1 MLKTFDLV
9 LIGVMTATAAVTYT
23 IKHRAELKL
32 EEVHRLEAE
41 IKLEKD
47 TIDLLKADWAL
58 QSQPN
63 RLERLVRAYNDELKL
78 QPTESTALVHA
89 KELPMLKSEVPVPD
103 VTEAKA
109 SAKGA
114 TEAGAKSA
122 TVASAKSA
130 TVASAKSAPD
140 TAKGA
145 QATAKAQPIP
155 MPAPRGE
162 AEDADQIETGSVE
175 E

>member
-63 RLERLVRAYNDELKL
+63 RLERLVKAYNDELKL

-114 TEAGAKSA
+114 T
-122 TVASAKSA
+122 VASAKSA
-130 TVASAKSAPD
+130 TVPSAKSAPD

-145 QATAKAQPIP
+145 QATAKSQPIP

>member
-63 RLERLVRAYNDELKL
+63 RLERLVKAYNDELKL

-114 TEAGAKSA
+114 TVASAKGA

-130 TVASAKSAPD
+130 TVASAKGAPD

>member
-9 LIGVMTATAAVTYT
+9 LIGVMTATATVTYT
-23 IKHRAELKL
+23 IKHRAELKV

-63 RLERLVRAYNDELKL
+63 RLERLVKAYNEELKL

-103 VTEAKA
+103 VTEAKV
-109 SAKGA
+109 SAKG
-114 TEAGAKSA
+114 A

-130 TVASAKSAPD
+130 TVATAKGAPD
-140 TAKGA
+140 TKGA

>member
-41 IKLEKD
+41 IKLEED

-63 RLERLVRAYNDELKL
+63 RLERLVKAYDDELQL
-78 QPTESTALVHA
+78 QPTQSTALVHA

-109 SAKGA
+109 SAKSATEPSAKGA
-114 TEAGAKSA
+114 TEANAKSVTEAGAKGAALAGA
-122 TVASAKSA
+122 TV
-130 TVASAKSAPD
+130 T
-140 TAKGA
+140 T
-145 QATAKAQPIP
+145 KARPVP
-155 MPAPRGE
+155 KPAPRVE
-162 AEDADQIETGSVE
+162 PEDDADEIETGSVE
-175 E
+175 

>member
-63 RLERLVRAYNDELKL
+63 RLERLVRAYNDELQL
-78 QPTESTALVHA
+78 QPTASTALVHA

-109 SAKGA
+109 NGATGAGAKGA
-114 TEAGAKSA
+114 T
-122 TVASAKSA
+122 VAS
-130 TVASAKSAPD
+130 V
-140 TAKGA
+140 KGA
-145 QATAKAQPIP
+145 TGTSKIQPIP
-155 MPAPRGE
+155 QPAPRGAAE
-162 AEDADQIETGSVE
+162 PHGAVAPDGGAEDDAGADEIETGSVE
-175 E
+175 

>member
-1 MLKTFDLV
+1 
-9 LIGVMTATAAVTYT
+9 VTYT

-130 TVASAKSAPD
+130 PD

>member
-63 RLERLVRAYNDELKL
+63 RLERLVKAYNDELQL

-109 SAKGA
+109 GGATGAAAKGA
-114 TEAGAKSA
+114 T
-122 TVASAKSA
+122 VAS
-130 TVASAKSAPD
+130 
-140 TAKGA
+140 
-145 QATAKAQPIP
+145 KAQPIP
-155 MPAPRGE
+155 TPAPRGAVE
-162 AEDADQIETGSVE
+162 TGGGAEDDADEIETGSVE
-175 E
+175 

>member
-41 IKLEKD
+41 IKLEED

-63 RLERLVRAYNDELKL
+63 RLERLVKAYDDELQL

-109 SAKGA
+109 NGA
-114 TEAGAKSA
+114 AGAGAKGA
-122 TVASAKSA
+122 TVASAKGA
-130 TVASAKSAPD
+130 AG
-140 TAKGA
+140 KG
-145 QATAKAQPIP
+145 QPVP
-155 MPAPRGE
+155 TPAPRGAVE
-162 AEDADQIETGSVE
+162 PHGAVTLDGGAEDEADEIETGSVE
-175 E
+175 

>member
-63 RLERLVRAYNDELKL
+63 RLERLVKAYNDELKL

-114 TEAGAKSA
+114 TVASAKGA

-130 TVASAKSAPD
+130 TVASAKGSPD

-155 MPAPRGE
+155 MSAPRGE

>member
-63 RLERLVRAYNDELKL
+63 RLERLVKSYNDELKL
-78 QPTESTALVHA
+78 QPTGSTALVHA

-109 SAKGA
+109 SAKG
-114 TEAGAKSA
+114 T
-122 TVASAKSA
+122 TVASAKG
-130 TVASAKSAPD
+130 APD

-145 QATAKAQPIP
+145 QANAKAQPIP

>member
-1 MLKTFDLV
+1 MLKTLDLV

-122 TVASAKSA
+122 TVASAKG
-130 TVASAKSAPD
+130 APD

>member
-23 IKHRAELKL
+23 IKHRAELKV

-63 RLERLVRAYNDELKL
+63 RLERLVKAYNEELKL

-103 VTEAKA
+103 VTEAKV
-109 SAKGA
+109 SPKGA
-114 TEAGAKSA
+114 TVANAKSA
-122 TVASAKSA
+122 TVASAKG
-130 TVASAKSAPD
+130 APD
-140 TAKGA
+140 TKGA

-155 MPAPRGE
+155 VPAPRGE

>member
-1 MLKTFDLV
+1 
-9 LIGVMTATAAVTYT
+9 
-23 IKHRAELKL
+23 LKL

-41 IKLEKD
+41 IKLEED

-63 RLERLVRAYNDELKL
+63 RLERLVKAYDDELQL
-78 QPTESTALVHA
+78 QPTQSTALVHA

-114 TEAGAKSA
+114 TEA
-122 TVASAKSA
+122 SAKSA
-130 TVASAKSAPD
+130 TVAS
-140 TAKGA
+140 AKGA

>member
-63 RLERLVRAYNDELKL
+63 RLERLVKAYNEELKL

-103 VTEAKA
+103 VTGAKA
-109 SAKGA
+109 KG
-114 TEAGAKSA
+114 
-122 TVASAKSA
+122 
-130 TVASAKSAPD
+130 APD

-145 QATAKAQPIP
+145 QATAKVQPIP

>member
-9 LIGVMTATAAVTYT
+9 LIGIMTATAAVTYT

-63 RLERLVRAYNDELKL
+63 RLERLVKAYNDELKL

-114 TEAGAKSA
+114 
-122 TVASAKSA
+122 
-130 TVASAKSAPD
+130 
-140 TAKGA
+140 
-145 QATAKAQPIP
+145 QANAKAQPIP
-155 MPAPRGE
+155 MPAPRSE

>member
-114 TEAGAKSA
+114 TEA
-122 TVASAKSA
+122 SAKSA

>member
-32 EEVHRLEAE
+32 EEVRRLEAE

-114 TEAGAKSA
+114 TEA
-122 TVASAKSA
+122 SAKSA

>member
-114 TEAGAKSA
+114 TVASAESA
-122 TVASAKSA
+122 TVASAKG
-130 TVASAKSAPD
+130 APD
-140 TAKGA
+140 TAKGE

-155 MPAPRGE
+155 MSAPRGE

>member
-63 RLERLVRAYNDELKL
+63 RLERLVKAYNDELKL

-109 SAKGA
+109 SAKSA
-114 TEAGAKSA
+114 TVASAKGA

-130 TVASAKSAPD
+130 TVASAKGVPD

>member
-114 TEAGAKSA
+114 TVASAESA
-122 TVASAKSA
+122 TVASAKG
-130 TVASAKSAPD
+130 APD
-140 TAKGA
+140 TAKGEQA
-145 QATAKAQPIP
+145 TAKGEQATAKAQPIP
-155 MPAPRGE
+155 MSAPRGE

>member
-1 MLKTFDLV
+1 MLKTLDLV

-109 SAKGA
+109 SAK
-114 TEAGAKSA
+114 SA
-122 TVASAKSA
+122 TVAS
-130 TVASAKSAPD
+130 
-140 TAKGA
+140 AKGA

>member
-32 EEVHRLEAE
+32 EEVRRLEAE

-114 TEAGAKSA
+114 TEA
-122 TVASAKSA
+122 SAKSA
-130 TVASAKSAPD
+130 TVAGAKSAPV

>member
-114 TEAGAKSA
+114 TEA
-122 TVASAKSA
+122 SAKSA
-130 TVASAKSAPD
+130 TVASAKGAPD

>member
-9 LIGVMTATAAVTYT
+9 LIGVMTAAAAVTYT

-63 RLERLVRAYNDELKL
+63 RLERLVNAYNAELQL

-114 TEAGAKSA
+114 T
-122 TVASAKSA
+122 VASAK
-130 TVASAKSAPD
+130 
-140 TAKGA
+140 GA
-145 QATAKAQPIP
+145 GGAAKAQPVP
-155 MPAPRGE
+155 MPVPRGGVEQHGVVEDE
-162 AEDADQIETGSVE
+162 ADEIETGSVE
-175 E
+175 

>member
-63 RLERLVRAYNDELKL
+63 RLERLVKAYNDELKL

-109 SAKGA
+109 SAKG
-114 TEAGAKSA
+114 T

-130 TVASAKSAPD
+130 TVASAKGAPD

-145 QATAKAQPIP
+145 QANAKAQPIP

>member
-103 VTEAKA
+103 VTEAKVSAKSATEASAKKA

-114 TEAGAKSA
+114 T
-122 TVASAKSA
+122 VASAKG
-130 TVASAKSAPD
+130 APD

-145 QATAKAQPIP
+145 QAIAKAQPIP
-155 MPAPRGE
+155 TPSPRGE

>member
-1 MLKTFDLV
+1 MLKTLDLV

-114 TEAGAKSA
+114 TEASAKSA

>member
-1 MLKTFDLV
+1 
-9 LIGVMTATAAVTYT
+9 
-23 IKHRAELKL
+23 
-32 EEVHRLEAE
+32 
-41 IKLEKD
+41 
-47 TIDLLKADWAL
+47 
-58 QSQPN
+58 
-63 RLERLVRAYNDELKL
+63 
-78 QPTESTALVHA
+78 VHA

-114 TEAGAKSA
+114 T
-122 TVASAKSA
+122 VASAKG
-130 TVASAKSAPD
+130 APD

>member
-114 TEAGAKSA
+114 TEASAKSA

>member
-1 MLKTFDLV
+1 MLRTFDLV

-23 IKHRAELKL
+23 IKHRAELKV

-63 RLERLVRAYNDELKL
+63 RLERLVKVYNEELKL

-103 VTEAKA
+103 VTEAK
-109 SAKGA
+109 
-114 TEAGAKSA
+114 
-122 TVASAKSA
+122 VSAKSA
-130 TVASAKSAPD
+130 TVASAKGATVATAKGAPD
-140 TAKGA
+140 TKGA
-145 QATAKAQPIP
+145 QATAKAQPVP